1 MFGNTGLSADFHCG
15 KAAIAIQ
22 KAALPKFVR
31 RHHHSSLLCQVF
43 FRQYRDFYRYPR
55 VKMSHDYVAFP
66 ASGTKIAYLG
76 HTKQNV
82 AFFRFLHGR
91 VYALFRYG
99 SAPPVSIR
107 ILSQL
112 PSSRLPITRVSAQL
126 ICGIF
131 LPWNKFLPTTGSFFV
146 WIVDCPLSA
155 TAPGG
160 GRLPAASG
168 TFCYNCTLSITVA
181 LSRLSTSRLKA
192 AVMEYWE
199 IDEIR

>member
-1 MFGNTGLSADFHCG
+1 MLTPVEMTGSINQKCG
-15 KAAIAIQ
+15 AFDLCAASPL
-22 KAALPKFVR
+22 LPIV
-31 RHHHSSLLCQVF
+31 SSIF

-55 VKMSHDYVAFP
+55 VKMSHDYEAFP

-126 ICGIF
+126 TCGIF
-131 LPWNKFLPTTGSFFV
+131 VPWNKFLPTTGSFFV

-199 IDEIR
+199 IDEIE

>member
-1 MFGNTGLSADFHCG
+1 MNVWIHRDKGGFSERNH
-15 KAAIAIQ
+15 Q
-22 KAALPKFVR
+22 AALPTLCAATFIPN
-31 RHHHSSLLCQVF
+31 SSLLCQVF

>member
-1 MFGNTGLSADFHCG
+1 M
-15 KAAIAIQ
+15 
-22 KAALPKFVR
+22 R
-31 RHHHSSLLCQVF
+31 RTTIPHSSFLTPPYCVKYF

-55 VKMSHDYVAFP
+55 VKMSHDYEAFP

-82 AFFRFLHGR
+82 AFFRFWHGR